1 MSTLLVQVGTDCYPS
16 TKWQLLIFAG
26 TASLLHGFTVMERLL
41 AQCLSVWE
49 IQVALL
55 RKDKGR

>member
-1 MSTLLVQVGTDCYPS
+1 MGKLLVQVGTDCYPS

-41 AQCLSVWE
+41 AQCPSVWE

-55 RKDKGR
+55 